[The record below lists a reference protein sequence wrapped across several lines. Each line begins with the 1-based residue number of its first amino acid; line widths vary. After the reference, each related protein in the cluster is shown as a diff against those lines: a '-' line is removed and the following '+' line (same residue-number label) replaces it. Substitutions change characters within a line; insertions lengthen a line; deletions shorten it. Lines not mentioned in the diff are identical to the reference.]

1 MKQIIYNLYSFIKF
15 TLVIKVF
22 ETNKKFP
29 PLHLLISEIHGD

>member
-22 ETNKKFP
+22 ETDKNFP
-29 PLHLLISEIHGD
+29 LSIS